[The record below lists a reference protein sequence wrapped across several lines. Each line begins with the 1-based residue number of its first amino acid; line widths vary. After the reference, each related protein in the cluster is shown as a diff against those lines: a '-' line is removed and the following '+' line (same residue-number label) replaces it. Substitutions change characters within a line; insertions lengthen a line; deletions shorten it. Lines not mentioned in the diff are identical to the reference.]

1 MGSKRK
7 KRGRSSLQLTDKRHP
22 VSGMIAVLLAMVS
35 VILFIAL
42 CFISSES
49 HGNAGIFVGLA
60 GIFCFLLSVA
70 AFVLAWAALRREN
83 IRPVFPTI
91 AALIS
96 GLSVVFYMVL
106 YILGNL
112 M

>member
-1 MGSKRK
+1 MSSKRK
-7 KRGRSSLQLTDKRHP
+7 KRGQSSLQLTDKRHP
-22 VSGMIAVLLAMVS
+22 ASGIIAAVLGMLS
-35 VILFIAL
+35 VILFIIL

-49 HGNAGIFVGLA
+49 HGNAGLSIGLA
-60 GIFCFLLSVA
+60 GIFCFLLSVTG
-70 AFVLAWAALRREN
+70 FILAWITLRREN